1 MPGFNRV
8 HGSTSSSAAS
18 SFSSGYAMTFY
29 KVVANSTIT
38 TDTVN
43 VTTNEITT
51 EGMFTT
57 ALKVIETISS
67 IVYVGTKDTSQFVVA
82 VDGLTAG
89 QTGPAYNTD
98 TSPTVTERIKA
109 ELDAA
114 IPSRSFTIT
123 DISGLASGDLA

>member
-8 HGSTSSSAAS
+8 HGSTSTTAPS
-18 SFSSGYAMTFY
+18 SFSSGYAMSFY
-29 KVVANSTIT
+29 KVVGNAEIT
-38 TDTVN
+38 ADTVSN
-43 VTTNEITT
+43 NEIT

-57 ALKVIETISS
+57 ALKVIETITSV
-67 IVYVGTKDTSQFVVA
+67 VYVGAKDTSQFVVA

-89 QTGPAYNTD
+89 QTGPAYNSD
-98 TSPTVTERIKA
+98 TSPTVIERIKA

-123 DISGLASGDLA
+123 DISNLTSGQI

>member
-8 HGSTSSSAAS
+8 HGRTDATSSFA
-18 SFSSGYAMTFY
+18 SGYAMTFY

-38 TDTVN
+38 TDTVDG
-43 VTTNEITT
+43 TTNEITA

-82 VDGLTAG
+82 VDGLTVG

-98 TSPTVTERIKA
+98 ATPTVTERIKA

-123 DISGLASGDLA
+123 DISGLVSGNLA